1 MIVFII
7 IFIIEVINYDK
18 INGIFIWFI
27 KKIKLL
33 DLMLINILIYK
44 VFFLII
50 YVFMNKIFFFIE
62 IFKLLVKLLM
72 YILI

>member
-7 IFIIEVINYDK
+7 IFIIDVINYDK

>member
-27 KKIKLL
+27 KKLKLL

-44 VFFLII
+44 VFF
-50 YVFMNKIFFFIE
+50 
-62 IFKLLVKLLM
+62 
-72 YILI
+72 

>member
-50 YVFMNKIFFFIE
+50 YVFMNKIFF
-62 IFKLLVKLLM
+62 LLKYLSYWLNC
-72 YILI
+72 

>member
-27 KKIKLL
+27 KKKKKLL

-44 VFFLII
+44 VFF
-50 YVFMNKIFFFIE
+50 E

>member
-18 INGIFIWFI
+18 INGIIIWFI

-44 VFFLII
+44 VFF
-50 YVFMNKIFFFIE
+50 
-62 IFKLLVKLLM
+62 
-72 YILI
+72 